1 MGPVSL
7 VVGLGNPGQKHA
19 RDRHNAG
26 YWFLE
31 ALISGSGGTLAS
43 EPKFFGDVGRLTVA
57 GSTIRALAPTTYM
70 NRSGSAV
77 SACSRF
83 YRIAP
88 ENILVI
94 HDDLDLPPGVVRLK
108 QGGGHGG
115 HNGLRDI
122 ITQLGSRDF
131 QRLRLG
137 IGHPGSADQV
147 VSYVLKRP
155 GSDEEIA
162 IRGAIDRVLPIM
174 PEVISGKSDLAM
186 NALHCDPE
194 S

>member
-1 MGPVSL
+1 MEPVSL

-31 ALISGSGGTLAS
+31 ALISGTGATLAS
-43 EPKFFGDVGRLTVA
+43 EAKFFGNAGRLTLA
-57 GSTIRALAPTTYM
+57 GSSIRVLAPTTYM
-70 NRSGSAV
+70 NRSGLAV
-77 SACSRF
+77 AACSRF

-122 ITQLGSRDF
+122 IAQLGSREF

-155 GSDEEIA
+155 SSDEESA
-162 IRGAIDRVLPIM
+162 IRGAIDRALPLM
-174 PEVISGKSDLAM
+174 PEVVGGESDLAK
-186 NALHCDPE
+186 NKLHCDPE
-194 S
+194 R